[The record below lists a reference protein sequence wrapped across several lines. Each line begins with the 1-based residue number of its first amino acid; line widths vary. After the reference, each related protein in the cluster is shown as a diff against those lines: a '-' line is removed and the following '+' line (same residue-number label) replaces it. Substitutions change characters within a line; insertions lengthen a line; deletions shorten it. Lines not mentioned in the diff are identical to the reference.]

1 MGHQNDRPD
10 LGGTVRI
17 MHAANTTASLPMG
30 GLPKVT
36 GRALEQLNGH
46 QFRHRHMIRGP
57 EDPLHVVAAK

>member
-1 MGHQNDRPD
+1 
-10 LGGTVRI
+10 

-46 QFRHRHMIRGP
+46 QFRHRHMIRG
-57 EDPLHVVAAK
+57 EGA